1 MKLVDTPPVINIK
14 NSYANNKKQTN
25 KQTTT
30 TKNKDNKNNTSTHFE
45 LLESCL

>member
-25 KQTTT
+25 NNNNKKQRHQ
-30 TKNKDNKNNTSTHFE
+30 KQQHINTF
-45 LLESCL
+45 